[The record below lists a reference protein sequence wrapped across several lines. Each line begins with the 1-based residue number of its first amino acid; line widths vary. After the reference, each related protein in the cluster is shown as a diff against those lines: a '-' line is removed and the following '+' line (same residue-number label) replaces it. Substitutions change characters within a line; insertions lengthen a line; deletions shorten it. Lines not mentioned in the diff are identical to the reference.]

1 MDAIFCDCIDY
12 GKSSFSATAV
22 CDPIRL
28 FKRQVIAVEHMKA
41 GGRMTSLDY
50 AKLFNVT
57 DRTAR
62 MDLTGL
68 IEKGI
73 VKKTGS
79 GMCTR

>member
-1 MDAIFCDCIDY
+1 M
-12 GKSSFSATAV
+12 
-22 CDPIRL
+22 
-28 FKRQVIAVEHMKA
+28 IAVEQMKA

-79 GMCTR
+79 GDRDAAYILAEI